1 MADCRC
7 GMYQGDDWVGKLRRR
22 QLPGLQVAHRALP
35 LRQLGLSVSEAAM
48 VAAAD
53 GGFGESPQS
62 LRRPFGHR
70 GEHQTFTLASAAC
83 SARSVQFNTTRVA
96 LAGLGDGA
104 LLWCLAA

>member
-7 GMYQGDDWVGKLRRR
+7 GMYQGDDWVGRLRRR
-22 QLPGLQVAHRALP
+22 QLPGLQVAHRALT
-35 LRQLGLSVSEAAM
+35 LRQLGLSVSEAA
-48 VAAAD
+48 D

-62 LRRPFGHR
+62 PRRPFGHR

-83 SARSVQFNTTRVA
+83 SARSVQFNTTRVTP
-96 LAGLGDGA
+96 AGLGDGA